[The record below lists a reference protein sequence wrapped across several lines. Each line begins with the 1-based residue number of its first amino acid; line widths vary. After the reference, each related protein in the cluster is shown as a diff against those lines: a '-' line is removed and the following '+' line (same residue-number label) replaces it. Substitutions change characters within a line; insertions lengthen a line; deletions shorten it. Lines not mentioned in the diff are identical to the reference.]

1 MRQRLFVSAVFVLL
15 TGACYAQWTK
25 EDSLRL
31 KKSLKEGEELKLNK
45 EAVRQIDLNAGAAN
59 PRVYEEK
66 RWMRFDESLPR
77 VISPSAVVESDT
89 LYDKRRITGGKLPLQ
104 MLEVYKPVYAHLPLD
119 TLKIAMEFKLP
130 PPEGISLGNGVR
142 VNGGTFSGLD
152 LLQVFTREFWQFRKK
167 HDAQNRR
174 PKPWGRRKK
183 ILVKLDGKKSGRN
196 YEDPAC

>member
-104 MLEVYKPVYAHLPLD
+104 M
-119 TLKIAMEFKLP
+119 
-130 PPEGISLGNGVR
+130 
-142 VNGGTFSGLD
+142 
-152 LLQVFTREFWQFRKK
+152 QVFTRECWQFRKK
-167 HDAQNRR
+167 RMRARTM
-174 PKPWGRRKK
+174 GVLEEYRKQ
-183 ILVKLDGKKSGRN
+183 R
-196 YEDPAC
+196 

>member
-59 PRVYEEK
+59 
-66 RWMRFDESLPR
+66 PR

-167 HDAQNRR
+167 RMR
-174 PKPWGRRKK
+174 TRTMGVLEEYRKQ
-183 ILVKLDGKKSGRN
+183 R
-196 YEDPAC
+196 

>member
-142 VNGGTFSGLD
+142 VNGGTFSVWFTAGLYERV
-152 LLQVFTREFWQFRKK
+152 LAVQEETNARTY
-167 HDAQNRR
+167 
-174 PKPWGRRKK
+174 
-183 ILVKLDGKKSGRN
+183 DGGT
-196 YEDPAC
+196 

>member
-31 KKSLKEGEELKLNK
+31 KKSLKEGEELK
-45 EAVRQIDLNAGAAN
+45 

-167 HDAQNRR
+167 RMR
-174 PKPWGRRKK
+174 TRTMGVLEEYRKQ
-183 ILVKLDGKKSGRN
+183 R
-196 YEDPAC
+196 

>member
-119 TLKIAMEFKLP
+119 TFFCNSEFFSLLP
-130 PPEGISLGNGVR
+130 FVFPPFWVLCGFGKFCRYHLGYAPLLHCHAVKR
-142 VNGGTFSGLD
+142 VTHRHAALS
-152 LLQVFTREFWQFRKK
+152 VC
-167 HDAQNRR
+167 
-174 PKPWGRRKK
+174 
-183 ILVKLDGKKSGRN
+183 
-196 YEDPAC
+196 Y

>member
-1 MRQRLFVSAVFVLL
+1 
-15 TGACYAQWTK
+15 
-25 EDSLRL
+25 L

-167 HDAQNRR
+167 RMRARTM
-174 PKPWGRRKK
+174 GVLEEYRKQ
-183 ILVKLDGKKSGRN
+183 R
-196 YEDPAC
+196 

>member
-1 MRQRLFVSAVFVLL
+1 M
-15 TGACYAQWTK
+15 
-25 EDSLRL
+25 
-31 KKSLKEGEELKLNK
+31 
-45 EAVRQIDLNAGAAN
+45 
-59 PRVYEEK
+59 
-66 RWMRFDESLPR
+66 
-77 VISPSAVVESDT
+77 VESDT

-167 HDAQNRR
+167 RMR
-174 PKPWGRRKK
+174 TRTMGVLEEYRKQ
-183 ILVKLDGKKSGRN
+183 R
-196 YEDPAC
+196 

>member
-77 VISPSAVVESDT
+77 VISSSAVVESDT

-167 HDAQNRR
+167 RMRARTM
-174 PKPWGRRKK
+174 GVLEEYRKQ
-183 ILVKLDGKKSGRN
+183 R
-196 YEDPAC
+196 

>member
-89 LYDKRRITGGKLPLQ
+89 LYDKRRITGGKLPL
-104 MLEVYKPVYAHLPLD
+104 
-119 TLKIAMEFKLP
+119 
-130 PPEGISLGNGVR
+130 
-142 VNGGTFSGLD
+142 
-152 LLQVFTREFWQFRKK
+152 
-167 HDAQNRR
+167 
-174 PKPWGRRKK
+174 
-183 ILVKLDGKKSGRN
+183 
-196 YEDPAC
+196 

>member
-167 HDAQNRR
+167 RMR
-174 PKPWGRRKK
+174 TRTMGELEEYRKQ
-183 ILVKLDGKKSGRN
+183 R
-196 YEDPAC
+196 

>member
-1 MRQRLFVSAVFVLL
+1 MAQDTDGGKKRKILRGIKLKNMRQRLFVSAVFVLL

-66 RWMRFDESLPR
+66 RWMRFDKSLPR

-89 LYDKRRITGGKLPLQ
+89 LYDKRRITGGNFLFKCLKCTSLF
-104 MLEVYKPVYAHLPLD
+104 MLTCHW
-119 TLKIAMEFKLP
+119 I
-130 PPEGISLGNGVR
+130 
-142 VNGGTFSGLD
+142 
-152 LLQVFTREFWQFRKK
+152 
-167 HDAQNRR
+167 H
-174 PKPWGRRKK
+174 
-183 ILVKLDGKKSGRN
+183 
-196 YEDPAC
+196 